1 MLNQRNCDEPD
12 FLIKV
17 FEEKNLVEECK
28 LTYEAQLGK
37 VSTLQDNLKRINRTG
52 RKAELLA
59 QFDVLNMRSTNL
71 GTLANMFNASGFVN
85 YVSVFICK
93 I

>member
-1 MLNQRNCDEPD
+1 
-12 FLIKV
+12 
-17 FEEKNLVEECK
+17 
-28 LTYEAQLGK
+28 
-37 VSTLQDNLKRINRTG
+37 LQDNLKRINAAVAE
-52 RKAELLA
+52 KELLA

>member
-1 MLNQRNCDEPD
+1 VAE
-12 FLIKV
+12 
-17 FEEKNLVEECK
+17 
-28 LTYEAQLGK
+28 
-37 VSTLQDNLKRINRTG
+37 
-52 RKAELLA
+52 KAELLA

-71 GTLANMFNASGFVN
+71 TLANMFNASGFVN

>member
-1 MLNQRNCDEPD
+1 LAE
-12 FLIKV
+12 
-17 FEEKNLVEECK
+17 
-28 LTYEAQLGK
+28 
-37 VSTLQDNLKRINRTG
+37 
-52 RKAELLA
+52 KAELLA
-59 QFDVLNMRSTNL
+59 QFDVLMRSTNL

>member
-1 MLNQRNCDEPD
+1 
-12 FLIKV
+12 
-17 FEEKNLVEECK
+17 
-28 LTYEAQLGK
+28 
-37 VSTLQDNLKRINRTG
+37 LQDNLKRINRTG

>member
-1 MLNQRNCDEPD
+1 VAE
-12 FLIKV
+12 
-17 FEEKNLVEECK
+17 
-28 LTYEAQLGK
+28 
-37 VSTLQDNLKRINRTG
+37 
-52 RKAELLA
+52 KAELLA

>member
-1 MLNQRNCDEPD
+1 
-12 FLIKV
+12 
-17 FEEKNLVEECK
+17 
-28 LTYEAQLGK
+28 
-37 VSTLQDNLKRINRTG
+37 LQDNLKRINAVG

-85 YVSVFICK
+85 YVSSIYLQNLADVCVRFHRMTK
-93 I
+93 IN